1 MRATES
7 LLALLLLLAPRVWAA
22 PPADAYRGADPNLL
36 AQVRKG
42 FETAPESA
50 RTTRNLTALLAAHL
64 PEPSSEWPPVFRA
77 YRAALE
83 GLRGKHSHAPWN
95 KYVHAKAGLAAFRG
109 LVEAHPDSIEIR
121 MLRYSFC
128 SQLPAVFDVGPQAA
142 DDLAALVELF
152 ERDQDPAVP
161 AADRR
166 GMIRWILR
174 HGQPAN
180 EQRRR
185 MENLLKTDGTPYPAS

>member
-1 MRATES
+1 MRATGW
-7 LLALLLLLAPRVWAA
+7 LLALLLLLWAPGVRAA
-22 PPADAYRGADPNLL
+22 AVEEAYRGAGTNLL

-50 RTTRNLTALLAAHL
+50 RTTLELIALLDSSLPGDSAA
-64 PEPSSEWPPVFRA
+64 WPPVFRA

-95 KYVHAKAGLAAFRG
+95 KYTHSKAGLAAFQG
-109 LVEAHPDSIEIR
+109 LVEAQPDSIEIR

-128 SQLPAVFDVGPQAA
+128 SQLPEFFNLGPQAA
-142 DDLAALVELF
+142 DDLAVLVELF
-152 ERDQDPAVP
+152 EQDRDAAVP

-166 GMIRWILR
+166 GMIRWILQN
-174 HGQPAN
+174 GQPTD

-185 MENLLKTDGTPYPAS
+185 LERMLPGD